1 MEFCT
6 EVRWPRIDR
15 FLRTEPSGRIE
26 GNTLLWLRVNHRLSA
41 EERATANEEWA
52 DFFEWQLA
60 ERAEELATDRIKRH
74 LVETWTDNM
83 AYSCRR
89 SAAYA
94 RGEDPGPRVPSHERR
109 PDLAEEGRVIVAA
122 IRQGTTGN
130 ASSKMAPASSA
141 L

>member
-6 EVRWPRIDR
+6 EDRWPRINR
-15 FLRTEPSGRIE
+15 FLRMAPSGQVE
-26 GNTLLWLRVNHRLSA
+26 ANDLLWSRINHTLPA
-41 EERATANEEWA
+41 EERAAANEEWA
-52 DFFEWQLA
+52 DFFEWQLTQ
-60 ERAEELATDRIKRH
+60 RAEELATDRVRRH
-74 LVETWTDNM
+74 LVETWTDDM

-109 PDLAEEGRVIVAA
+109 PDLAEEGRAIVAA
-122 IRQGTTGN
+122 IRQGTTGS
-130 ASSKMAPASSA
+130 ASSKIAPASSA